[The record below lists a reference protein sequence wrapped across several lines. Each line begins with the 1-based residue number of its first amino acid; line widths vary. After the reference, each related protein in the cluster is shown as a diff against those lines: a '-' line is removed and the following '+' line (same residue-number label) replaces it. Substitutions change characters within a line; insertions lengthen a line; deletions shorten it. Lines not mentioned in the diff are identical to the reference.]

1 MTALS
6 VDDSDDCIVLVF
18 RRPGGLDDG
27 ITLFFRRQGGLLA

>member
-6 VDDSDDCIVLVF
+6 VDDSDDCIVLFF
-18 RRPGGLDDG
+18 RRTGGLDDG